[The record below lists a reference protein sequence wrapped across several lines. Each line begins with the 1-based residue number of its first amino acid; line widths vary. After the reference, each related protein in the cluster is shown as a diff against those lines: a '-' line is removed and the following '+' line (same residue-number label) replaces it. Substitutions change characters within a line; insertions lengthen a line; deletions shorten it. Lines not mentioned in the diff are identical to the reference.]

1 MDLPTDIL
9 RTFVAAAD
17 AESYTSA
24 AAMVHRTQSAISM
37 QMKRLEEGVG
47 RPLFQR
53 DGRSMKLTS
62 EGQTLLWYAR
72 RILKLHDEAMAAVAR
87 PELSGRVRLGAPDD
101 YAERLLPKVLARF
114 AGTYPQV
121 QVDVF
126 CEPGDKLLT
135 LLDNGELDLV
145 VRTCGEV
152 PERGE
157 TIYREEV
164 VWITSSRHLAHEH
177 DPLPIA
183 VYHEG
188 CIFRQWAVKSLDGA
202 GRSYRIA
209 YTSPGTAGILAAVKG
224 GLAVAPMGRSTLPD
238 GVRILGPADGFP
250 PLPTAVVTLIKPSGP
265 LTPAV
270 ESLAK
275 HVAESFRELEAAPIG
290 GLHVDSLVPV

>member
-1 MDLPTDIL
+1 MDLQTDLL

-24 AAMVHRTQSAISM
+24 AAIVHRTQSAISM

-53 DGRSMKLTS
+53 NGRSMKLTS

-72 RILKLHDEAMAAVAR
+72 RILKLHDEALGAVSR

-101 YAERLLPKVLARF
+101 YAERLLPTVLARF

-121 QVDVF
+121 QVEVS
-126 CEPGDKLLT
+126 CEPGTRLLAS
-135 LLDNGELDLV
+135 LDRGGLDLV
-145 VRTCGEV
+145 VHTCGEF

-157 TIYREEV
+157 AIHREPV
-164 VWITSSRHLAHEH
+164 VWITSSRHLAHEL

-183 VYHEG
+183 VYHED

-209 YTSPGTAGILAAVKG
+209 YTSPGIAGILAAVKG
-224 GLAVAPMGRSTLPD
+224 GLAVAPVGRSTVPE
-238 GVRILGPADGFP
+238 GVRVLGPADGFP
-250 PLPTAVVTLIKPSGP
+250 QLPTAVITLIKGPGP
-265 LTPAV
+265 LAPAV
-270 ESLAK
+270 ESLAE
-275 HVAESFRELEAAPIG
+275 HVTYSFRELAATPSPG
-290 GLHVDSLVPV
+290 ELSAD

>member
-1 MDLPTDIL
+1 MDFPTDLL

-17 AESYTSA
+17 AESYTTA
-24 AAMVHRTQSAISM
+24 ASMVHRTQSAISM

-53 DGRSMKLTS
+53 NGRSMKLTS

-72 RILKLHDEAMAAVAR
+72 RILKLHDEALAAVAR

-101 YAERLLPKVLARF
+101 YAERLLPRVLSRF
-114 AGTYPQV
+114 AGAYPQV
-121 QVDVF
+121 QVDVS
-126 CEPGDKLLT
+126 CEPGAKLLA
-135 LLDNGELDLV
+135 LLDNGGLDLV
-145 VRTCGEV
+145 VRTWGEV

-157 TIYREEV
+157 AIYREQV

-183 VYHEG
+183 VYHED
-188 CIFRQWAVKSLDGA
+188 CIFRQWAIKSLDGA

-224 GLAVAPMGRSTLPD
+224 GLAVAPMGRSTIPE
-238 GVRILGPADGFP
+238 GVRVLGPADGFP
-250 PLPTAVVTLIKPSGP
+250 QLPTAVVTLIKPSGP
-265 LTPAV
+265 LSPAV
-270 ESLAK
+270 ESLAI
-275 HVAESFRELEAAPIG
+275 HVAESFRELA
-290 GLHVDSLVPV
+290 VVPAGA